1 MAKKISGTVERF
13 DCDRGYGFIR
23 RFDTFERV
31 IVHSSSIEGGQAL
44 KTGDAVTFHFSHN
57 PKNDEMHNHMVGT
70 HGLNVASH
78 VQQQQKIPGSIKWF
92 DADRGFGFI
101 VRDDTNEEIF
111 VHRSDMEKVGIWAKL
126 FQAGDRV
133 EFNVKAGGR
142 GTKAAYVTNNFLEV
156 LLFSI
161 TSH

>member
-1 MAKKISGTVERF
+1 M
-13 DCDRGYGFIR
+13 
-23 RFDTFERV
+23 
-31 IVHSSSIEGGQAL
+31 

-78 VQQQQKIPGSIKWF
+78 VQQQQKISGSIKWF
-92 DADRGFGFI
+92 DADRGYGFI

-111 VHRSDMEKVGIWAKL
+111 VRRSDMEKVGIWAKL

-142 GTKAAYVTNNFLEV
+142 GPQ
-156 LLFSI
+156 
-161 TSH
+161 